1 MRKIVSYI
9 ICIAIL
15 LSFSVAFTSCGD
27 KSNEQDTTEPV
38 VETIATTTTAASDDT
53 TAEEEVETVYVVVT
67 NANGEK
73 VTDSEG
79 KDVTEKV
86 TVTKKKAS
94 KTKKTTTKTAPT
106 YEVKG
111 GTDPYVEDIF

>member
-9 ICIAIL
+9 ICTAIL
-15 LSFSVAFTSCGD
+15 LNLSMFFASWGN
-27 KSNEQDTTEPV
+27 KSDEQDTTEPV
-38 VETIATTTTAASDDT
+38 VETIATTTTVASADVT
-53 TAEEEVETVYVVVT
+53 TEEEVETVYVVVT
-67 NANGEK
+67 NAKGEK

-79 KDVTEKV
+79 KDVTETKIV
-86 TVTKKKAS
+86 AKTKKK
-94 KTKKTTTKTAPT
+94 TDKTTAFT